1 MWASWWLDAAK
12 VSGAIVLWISG
23 VTVAVWAI
31 GGRVGS
37 VRRAVSQRWM
47 RWLRATVGAA
57 VEERLTATNGGST
70 IYDRVTAVD
79 DRVTAV
85 EILARDTHRSV
96 ADVGAQIER
105 LSSHVAIVAET
116 SKERAESAEDHV
128 TRLEDRM
135 DRNFED
141 LRRAVLYRLGIEHPD
156 RPDTP

>member
-12 VSGAIVLWISG
+12 VSGAIVLWLAGVSG
-23 VTVAVWAI
+23 ALWVI
-31 GGRVGS
+31 GGRVGAI
-37 VRRAVSQRWM
+37 RRVVSRRWM
-47 RWLRATVGAA
+47 QWLRSTVGAA

-70 IYDRVTAVD
+70 IYDRVSSVD

-85 EILARDTHRSV
+85 EILSRDMQRAV
-96 ADVGAQIER
+96 GDVGEQVER
-105 LSSHVAIVAET
+105 LSSHVAVVAEIA
-116 SKERAESAEDHV
+116 KERADSAEEHV

-156 RPDTP
+156 GP